1 MEQENPLMFKVL
13 LTVKDLWK
21 FSLYQSYRGLYGI
34 FSLVY
39 VFVGIYVIVTTWSS
53 ISVVYRVLLIGCYL
67 LYMVYKPG
75 YLYVKAY
82 SQFEKSKDKE
92 DLILSFGEEGVSA
105 YRGDKGNE
113 QPWENVNRAEQI
125 GNMMVF
131 YMKEDMICLLPDSA
145 VGNYKQV
152 LHALIIKK
160 LPPERRKR
168 I

>member
-53 ISVVYRVLLIGCYL
+53 ISV
-67 LYMVYKPG
+67 
-75 YLYVKAY
+75 
-82 SQFEKSKDKE
+82 
-92 DLILSFGEEGVSA
+92 A

-125 GNMMVF
+125 GNMVVF